1 MKKRNFSAEF
11 KRESAQLVV
20 DQKYTVAD
28 AAKAMDVGLSTMTR
42 WVKQLRDERQGKTPK
57 ASPITPEQIEIRKLR
72 KKLQRIE
79 MENEILKKGGVL
91 RKAVRLRYAFIRD
104 NTCCWPVR
112 LLCRVLDV
120 HPSGFYAWLQ
130 QPHSQRHQA
139 DLRLTGQIKQF
150 WLESGCVYG
159 YRKIHLD
166 LRDSGQQCGVNRVW
180 RLMKR
185 VGIKAQ
191 VGYRS
196 PRARKGEASIMSPN
210 RLQRQF
216 NPDAPDERWVTDIT
230 YIRTHEGWLYLAVVV
245 DLFSRKIIG
254 WSMQSRMTKDIV
266 LNALL
271 MAVWRRNPEKQVL
284 VHSDQ
289 GSQYTSH
296 EWQSFLKSH
305 GLEGSMS
312 RRGNCHDNA
321 VAESF
326 FQLLKRERIKKK
338 IYGMR
343 EEARSDIFDY
353 IEMFYNSKRR
363 HGSSEQMSPTEYEN
377 QYYQRL
383 GSV

>member
-159 YRKIHLD
+159 YRIIHLD

-338 IYGMR
+338 IYGTR

>member
-1 MKKRNFSAEF
+1 MSGKRYPEEF
-11 KRESAQLVV
+11 KIEAVKQVV
-20 DQKYTVAD
+20 DRGYSVASVATRLDITTHSLYAWIKKYGPDSSTNKEQSDAQAEIRRLQKELKRVT
-28 AAKAMDVGLSTMTR
+28 
-42 WVKQLRDERQGKTPK
+42 DERD
-57 ASPITPEQIEIRKLR
+57 IF
-72 KKLQRIE
+72 KKSR
-79 MENEILKKGGVL
+79 GVL

-104 NTCCWPVR
+104 NNCCWPVR

-130 QPHSQRHQA
+130 QPHSQRHQT

-196 PRARKGEASIMSPN
+196 PRARKGEASIVSPN

-271 MAVWRRNPEKQVL
+271 MAVWRRNPQKQVL

-338 IYGMR
+338 IYGTR

-363 HGSSEQMSPTEYEN
+363 HGSSDQMSPTEYEN

>member
-1 MKKRNFSAEF
+1 MSGKRYPEEF
-11 KRESAQLVV
+11 KIEAVKQVV
-20 DQKYTVAD
+20 DRGYSVASVATRLDITTHSLYAWIKKYGPDSSTNKEQSDAQAEIRRLQKELKRVT
-28 AAKAMDVGLSTMTR
+28 
-42 WVKQLRDERQGKTPK
+42 DERD
-57 ASPITPEQIEIRKLR
+57 IF
-72 KKLQRIE
+72 KKSR
-79 MENEILKKGGVL
+79 GVL

-104 NTCCWPVR
+104 NSCCWPVR

-130 QPHSQRHQA
+130 QPHSQHHQA

-166 LRDSGQQCGVNRVW
+166 LRDSGQQGGVNRVW

-185 VGIKAQ
+185 AGIKAQ

-196 PRARKGEASIMSPN
+196 PRARKGEASIVSPN

-254 WSMQSRMTKDIV
+254 WSMQTRMTKDIV

-271 MAVWRRNPEKQVL
+271 MAVWRRNPQKKVL

-338 IYGMR
+338 IYGTR

-363 HGSSEQMSPTEYEN
+363 HGSSDQMSPAEYEN

>member
-1 MKKRNFSAEF
+1 SAEF

-338 IYGMR
+338 IYGTR

>member
-1 MKKRNFSAEF
+1 MSGKRYPEEF
-11 KRESAQLVV
+11 KTEAVKQVV
-20 DQKYTVAD
+20 DRGYSVASVATRLDITTHSLYAWIKKYGPDSSTNKEQSDAQAEIRRLQKELKRVT
-28 AAKAMDVGLSTMTR
+28 
-42 WVKQLRDERQGKTPK
+42 DERD
-57 ASPITPEQIEIRKLR
+57 IF
-72 KKLQRIE
+72 KKSR
-79 MENEILKKGGVL
+79 GVL

-196 PRARKGEASIMSPN
+196 PRARKGEASIVSPN

-271 MAVWRRNPEKQVL
+271 MAVWRRNPQKQVL

-338 IYGMR
+338 IYGTR

-363 HGSSEQMSPTEYEN
+363 HGSSDHMSPTEYEN
-377 QYYQRL
+377 QY
-383 GSV
+383 

>member
-112 LLCRVLDV
+112 L
-120 HPSGFYAWLQ
+120 
-130 QPHSQRHQA
+130 RHQA

>member
-1 MKKRNFSAEF
+1 MSGKRYPEEF
-11 KRESAQLVV
+11 KIEAVKQVV
-20 DQKYTVAD
+20 DRGYSVASVATRLDITTHSLYAWIKKYGPDSSTNKEESDAQAEIRRLQKELKRVT
-28 AAKAMDVGLSTMTR
+28 
-42 WVKQLRDERQGKTPK
+42 DERD
-57 ASPITPEQIEIRKLR
+57 
-72 KKLQRIE
+72 
-79 MENEILKKGGVL
+79 ILKKSRGVL

-104 NTCCWPVR
+104 NICCWPVR

-196 PRARKGEASIMSPN
+196 PRARKGEASIVSPN

-271 MAVWRRNPEKQVL
+271 MAVWRRNPQKQVL

-338 IYGMR
+338 IYGTR

-363 HGSSEQMSPTEYEN
+363 HGSSDQMPPTEYEN

>member
-1 MKKRNFSAEF
+1 MSGKRYPEEF
-11 KRESAQLVV
+11 KIEAVKQVV
-20 DQKYTVAD
+20 DRGYSVASVATRLDITTHSLYAWIKKYGPDSSTNKEESDAQAEIRRLQKELKRVT
-28 AAKAMDVGLSTMTR
+28 
-42 WVKQLRDERQGKTPK
+42 DERD
-57 ASPITPEQIEIRKLR
+57 IF
-72 KKLQRIE
+72 KKSR
-79 MENEILKKGGVL
+79 GVL

-104 NTCCWPVR
+104 NICCWPVR

-130 QPHSQRHQA
+130 QPHSQRQQA

-196 PRARKGEASIMSPN
+196 PRARKGEASIVSPN

-271 MAVWRRNPEKQVL
+271 MAVWRRNPQKQVL

-338 IYGMR
+338 IYGTR

-363 HGSSEQMSPTEYEN
+363 HGSSDQMPPTEYEN

>member
-1 MKKRNFSAEF
+1 MSGKRYPEEF
-11 KRESAQLVV
+11 KIEAVKQVV
-20 DQKYTVAD
+20 DRGYSVSSVATRLDITTHTLYAWIKKYGPDSSTNKEQSDAQAEILRLQKELKRVT
-28 AAKAMDVGLSTMTR
+28 
-42 WVKQLRDERQGKTPK
+42 DERD
-57 ASPITPEQIEIRKLR
+57 IF
-72 KKLQRIE
+72 KKSR
-79 MENEILKKGGVL
+79 GVL

-104 NTCCWPVR
+104 NTRCWPVR

-130 QPHSQRHQA
+130 QPHSQREQA
-139 DLRLTGQIKQF
+139 NQMLTGQIKQF

-166 LRDSGQQCGVNRVW
+166 LRDTGQQCGVNRVW

-185 VGIKAQ
+185 AGIKAQ

-196 PRARKGEASIMSPN
+196 PRARKGEDSIVAPD
-210 RLQRQF
+210 RLRRQF

-245 DLFSRKIIG
+245 DLFSRKVIG
-254 WSMQSRMTKDIV
+254 WSMQPRMTKEIV

-271 MAVWRRNPEKQVL
+271 MALWRRNPQKAVL

-289 GSQYTSH
+289 GSQYTSY

-338 IYGMR
+338 IYGTR

-363 HGSSEQMSPTEYEN
+363 HGSSDKMPPTEYEN
-377 QYYQRL
+377 RYYRRL
-383 GSV
+383 ES

>member
-1 MKKRNFSAEF
+1 MSGKRYPEEF
-11 KRESAQLVV
+11 KIEAVKQVV
-20 DQKYTVAD
+20 DRGYSVSSVATRLDITTHSLYAWIKKYGPDSSTNKEQSDAQAEIRRLQKELKRVT
-28 AAKAMDVGLSTMTR
+28 
-42 WVKQLRDERQGKTPK
+42 DERD
-57 ASPITPEQIEIRKLR
+57 IF
-72 KKLQRIE
+72 KKSR
-79 MENEILKKGGVL
+79 GVL

-104 NTCCWPVR
+104 NICCWPVR

-120 HPSGFYAWLQ
+120 HPSGFYAWFK
-130 QPHSQRHQA
+130 QPYSQRHQV

-180 RLMKR
+180 RLMNR
-185 VGIKAQ
+185 AGIKAQ

-196 PRARKGEASIMSPN
+196 PRARKGEASIVSPN

-216 NPDAPDERWVTDIT
+216 NPDAPDKRWVTDIT

-271 MAVWRRNPEKQVL
+271 MAVWRRNPQKQVL

-338 IYGMR
+338 IYGTR

-363 HGSSEQMSPTEYEN
+363 HGSSDQMSPTEYEN

>member
-1 MKKRNFSAEF
+1 MSGKRYPEEF
-11 KRESAQLVV
+11 KTEAVKQVV
-20 DQKYTVAD
+20 DRGYSVASVATRLDITTHSLYARIKKYGPDSSTNKEQSDAQAEIRRLQKELKRVT
-28 AAKAMDVGLSTMTR
+28 
-42 WVKQLRDERQGKTPK
+42 DERD
-57 ASPITPEQIEIRKLR
+57 
-72 KKLQRIE
+72 
-79 MENEILKKGGVL
+79 ILKSRGVL

-104 NTCCWPVR
+104 NSCCWPVR

-120 HPSGFYAWLQ
+120 HPSGFTRLQ

-196 PRARKGEASIMSPN
+196 PRARKGEASIVSPN

-271 MAVWRRNPEKQVL
+271 MAVWRRNPENRCWFIRIRAVSTQAM
-284 VHSDQ
+284 S
-289 GSQYTSH
+289 GS
-296 EWQSFLKSH
+296 
-305 GLEGSMS
+305 
-312 RRGNCHDNA
+312 
-321 VAESF
+321 
-326 FQLLKRERIKKK
+326 
-338 IYGMR
+338 
-343 EEARSDIFDY
+343 RS
-353 IEMFYNSKRR
+353 
-363 HGSSEQMSPTEYEN
+363 
-377 QYYQRL
+377 
-383 GSV
+383 